1 MSGPNPKKA
10 KVAAEFDPR
19 EDASSS
25 SSNEEEYFSA
35 EEEPAAGPS
44 TLLQSIEPV
53 PDAGPPPSP
62 VSETGSESQAME
74 EWWET
79 TGREE
84 WRRDMARRQRRVR
97 FSEDTKQEDG
107 EGSRAYRRRV
117 KAQRRTIQ

>member
-10 KVAAEFDPR
+10 KAAAELDPR

-53 PDAGPPPSP
+53 
-62 VSETGSESQAME
+62 
-74 EWWET
+74 
-79 TGREE
+79 
-84 WRRDMARRQRRVR
+84 DMARRQKRVR
-97 FSEDTKQEDG
+97 FCQDTKQEDG
-107 EGSRAYRRRV
+107 EGSRAYRARL